1 MPETTGQPGERF
13 TRCPAVTFPA
23 PGLKEQCTI
32 LVPEDRAPH
41 GGLPRWPNEDLG
53 QLPQTLPASKTPKTM
68 PEVILSLG
76 AYALT
81 LAFIGFLV
89 AWFTR

>member
-1 MPETTGQPGERF
+1 MSETTGQPGERF

-23 PGLKEQCTI
+23 PGIKEQCTI
-32 LVPEDRAPH
+32 LVPEDRDTH
-41 GGLPRWPNEDLG
+41 GGLHRWPNEDLG
-53 QLPQTLPASKTPKTM
+53 QLLSLTGSTNSKAM
-68 PEVILSLG
+68 PEVVMSLG
-76 AYALT
+76 VYALT